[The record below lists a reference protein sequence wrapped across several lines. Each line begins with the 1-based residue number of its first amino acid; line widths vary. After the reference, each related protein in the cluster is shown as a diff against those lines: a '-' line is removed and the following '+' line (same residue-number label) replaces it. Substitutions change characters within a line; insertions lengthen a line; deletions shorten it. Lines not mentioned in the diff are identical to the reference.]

1 MPGRPV
7 ISNRGNPT
15 EKISEFL
22 DRQLKTIMQ
31 KSWSYIKD
39 SGDFKRK
46 IKNSADIPESA
57 ILLTVDVVGFY
68 SSIPHQAGLEA
79 LKKALDAR
87 ENKFIS
93 TDDIVKMAEFVL
105 KNNYFQ
111 FNGKVKEQI
120 SGTVIRTKFAPS
132 YASAFIDQVETDF
145 LRAQEN
151 VSLVWFRYI
160 DDVFFIWTHGENELN
175 SFMTEADII

>member
-7 ISNRGNPT
+7 ISNFGTPT

-22 DRQLKTIMQ
+22 DTQLKPIMQ

-39 SGDFKRK
+39 SGDFIRK
-46 IKNSADIPESA
+46 IKNLTDISEGA
-57 ILLTVDVVGFY
+57 ILVTADVVSLY
-68 SSIPHQAGLEA
+68 PSIPHQAGLEA
-79 LKKALDAR
+79 LKKVLDER

-111 FNGKVKEQI
+111 FNDKVKQQI
-120 SGTVIRTKFAPS
+120 SGTAIGTKFAPT
-132 YASAFIDQVETDF
+132 YACVFMDQVETDF
-145 LRAQEN
+145 LRAQEK
-151 VSLVWFRYI
+151 VPLVWFRYI
-160 DDVFFIWTHGENELN
+160 DNIFLYGLMERM
-175 SFMTEADII
+175 S